1 MAGSVAGVREYP
13 GTWAEFLAWF
23 PDDAA
28 CTRYLERL
36 RWPEGI
42 ACAACGERRGWRT
55 GDGRFWVCAGC
66 ARKTS
71 VTAGTIFDKT
81 RTPLTAWFAA
91 VWFVTSQKHGLS
103 ALGLQRALGLGSYR
117 TAWTMLHRLRAAMVR
132 PGRERLSGRVEV
144 DETYVGGEEEGVR
157 GRQTQEK
164 SIVAIAVELHE
175 PKGFGRA
182 RAHRR
187 LERLQRAARARLPPQ
202 QDRPLGERRP
212 RPRRDARRAPRRQ
225 PAQA

>member
-1 MAGSVAGVREYP
+1 MGRSEAGGREYP

-23 PDDAA
+23 PDEAA
-28 CTRYLERL
+28 CARYLERL
-36 RWPEGI
+36 RWPESI
-42 ACAACGERRGWRT
+42 VCAACGERRGWHT

-117 TAWTMLHRLRAAMVR
+117 TAWMMLHRLRVAMVR
-132 PGRERLSGRVEV
+132 PGRERLTGRVEV
-144 DETYVGGEEEGVR
+144 DETYVGGEE
-157 GRQTQEK
+157 GRQRQTDAGE
-164 SIVAIAVELHE
+164 VDR
-175 PKGFGRA
+175 GDRG
-182 RAHRR
+182 
-187 LERLQRAARARLPPQ
+187 RAARAQGLRA
-202 QDRPLGERRP
+202 RAAEP
-212 RPRRDARRAPRRQ
+212 RPRRVGRQ
-225 PAQA
+225 PDP